1 MSISVKDEIAR
12 IPGVGDVM
20 EFGEMTYAMRIWL
33 DTMRMASLKVTVED
47 VKSAIAAQNVQVS
60 AGALGDAPS
69 SPEQAERLSVAAQGR
84 LANPEQFGSIVIRS
98 NSDGSQVRSVIL
110 PASRWGRKLTA
121 AFQH

>member
-1 MSISVKDEIAR
+1 
-12 IPGVGDVM
+12 
-20 EFGEMTYAMRIWL
+20 MTYAMRIWL

-47 VKSAIAAQNVQVS
+47 VSSAIAAQNVQVS